1 MSDYTI
7 EIKGHALEYYD
18 QEHTYIV
25 DGVIVPSITEI
36 LKLKFGDK
44 YKYVDQR
51 TLKRAADSGTAVHDA
66 IQKYVESGER
76 SDLPELRNFIFLKEQ
91 FGFEVVGCEIPLIL
105 FSDDEEKPLAAGRCD
120 LVIRQNGEIGGA
132 DIKRTANLDREYLA
146 YQLNLYRSA
155 FRQSYGLEWLFL
167 RGIHLRDDVRRYV
180 KIPINEEIPMEL
192 VKEWYRR

>member
-1 MSDYTI
+1 MSDYTV

-36 LKLKFGDK
+36 LKIKFGDK

-51 TLKRAADSGTAVHDA
+51 MLKRAADAGTAVHNA
-66 IQKYVESGER
+66 IQNYVESGER

-91 FGFEVVGCEIPLIL
+91 FGFDVVGCEIPLIL
-105 FSDDEEKPLAAGRCD
+105 FSDDEKPLAAGRCD
-120 LVIRQNGEIGGA
+120 LVIMQNGEIGGA